1 MHVCASAGDW
11 QGCRLLA
18 TGRALAASA
27 GVSGAM
33 GAFLSGRH
41 LGNDH
46 GKCNH
51 SWTGGWGRGRGRAE
65 NEIRMFY
72 LFVQSHGHPIVCPS
86 PCLSS
91 PAPPAHPLPQPHC
104 QHPRQGAAR
113 VYHKTHLTSPKRGIW
128 PEKGLFSVWNISVVK
143 TGSNYVVKRDVSCAI
158 AALPL

>member
-27 GVSGAM
+27 GARGAM

-51 SWTGGWGRGRGRAE
+51 SWTGGWGAGGEGER
-65 NEIRMFY
+65 RMRFTCFIY
-72 LFVQSHGHPIVCPS
+72 LFKVTVIPLCVPLRACHLRPLQPTPCPS
-86 PCLSS
+86 PIVSTRGTT
-91 PAPPAHPLPQPHC
+91 PLGFIIKH
-104 QHPRQGAAR
+104 
-113 VYHKTHLTSPKRGIW
+113 T
-128 PEKGLFSVWNISVVK
+128 
-143 TGSNYVVKRDVSCAI
+143 
-158 AALPL
+158 